1 MPTELTSTRNP
12 RVRAAAALSRA
23 RERRARGRHL
33 VEGPNAVTEALA
45 AGVVEELYLT
55 TSWAPPADLDPA
67 VAVYEVPDHVL
78 EHLADATTPQGVV
91 AVARTVT
98 AELDQL
104 PDGVLVVLDR
114 LSDPGNVGTILRT
127 ADALGA
133 AAVILTEGSADP
145 FAPKTIRA
153 AAGSTYHLPIVTG
166 VELAAVAEAARD
178 SGRVV
183 YGLDAGAT
191 TGLQALHDAAGNV
204 ALVLFNEAHG
214 MDEHAVGHLDGTVA
228 IALHP
233 RAESLNVAAAAAIAL
248 HAASTLPSTF
258 EEGTP

>member
-1 MPTELTSTRNP
+1 
-12 RVRAAAALSRA
+12 
-23 RERRARGRHL
+23 

-45 AGVVEELYLT
+45 AGVVEELYVT
-55 TSWAPPADLDPA
+55 ASWVPPPDLDPA

-78 EHLADATTPQGVV
+78 AYLADAATPQGVA

-98 AELDQL
+98 AELGGLD
-104 PDGVLVVLDR
+104 DGVLVVLDR

-153 AAGSTYHLPIVTG
+153 AAGSTYHLPIVVG
-166 VELAAVAEAARD
+166 VELGAVAEAARD

-183 YGLDAGAT
+183 LGLDAAAT
-191 TGLQALHDAAGNV
+191 TGLQALRDAEGHV

-214 MDEHAVGHLDGTVA
+214 MDDRSVGHLDGTVA

-248 HAASTLPSTF
+248 HAASTLPSIPS
-258 EEGTP
+258 EGTS